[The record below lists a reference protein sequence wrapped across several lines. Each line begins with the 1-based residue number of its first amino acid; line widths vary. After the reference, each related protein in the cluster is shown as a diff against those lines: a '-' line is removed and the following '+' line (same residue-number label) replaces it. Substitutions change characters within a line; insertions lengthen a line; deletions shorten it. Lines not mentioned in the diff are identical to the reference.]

1 MTTEGKT
8 LDDHINTVILAKHYQ
23 NAEEQKNK
31 IDKAKEDFIDLYSK
45 RRNVSKFKKQT
56 RWEKIRNHPIEY
68 NPATVEAFDRR
79 VKNREMY
86 NKERSAKLEA
96 RNKAIDTARKRGDV
110 EKLNSLGAHGMARE
124 IQKTT
129 KERLLGNIQQKQPSI
144 RNPYR
149 KWQDK
154 QKIKKKTTRNWKQTG
169 GSTKKRKSRKR
180 KRKSRKKRKKHKS
193 KTKRRRKR

>member
-154 QKIKKKTTRNWKQTG
+154 QKIKKKTTRKLEANRWFNKKEKI
-169 GSTKKRKSRKR
+169 TKK
-180 KRKSRKKRKKHKS
+180 
-193 KTKRRRKR
+193 KTQESQEAQEAQKQD